1 MVRRPDDMNAFEF
14 VVLSGL
20 RAAQLQRGCVPR
32 VEQSPKIAVTA
43 QQEVAERKVLS
54 LRDIDE
60 PRSQEAK

>member
-1 MVRRPDDMNAFEF
+1 MNAFEF

-60 PRSQEAK
+60 PGSPETK